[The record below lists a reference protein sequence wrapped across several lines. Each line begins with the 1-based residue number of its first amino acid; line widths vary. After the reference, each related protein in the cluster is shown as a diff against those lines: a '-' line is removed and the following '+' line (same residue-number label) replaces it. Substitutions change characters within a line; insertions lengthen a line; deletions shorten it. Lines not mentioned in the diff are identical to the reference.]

1 MTKQPESSITTVGLD
16 LAADIA
22 TLPLEQIREGL
33 CERCGGD
40 AEVCRSQCARPC
52 AFGLRFIDL
61 TKEQG
66 TTRKLP
72 DWQKQMQQ
80 EAIQRAQTCQKYIN
94 GGHDE
99 ATAALLA
106 GYKSTASWNTAKKK
120 YSEHLADLPPMKKY
134 QEVSTMANAPRH
146 VRITQVSGT
155 AARFTLNENN
165 LVTIESPN
173 IQTDGQA
180 ACSRA
185 ELRVFLQELTEAL
198 AIFTEPEEQPHED

>member
-1 MTKQPESSITTVGLD
+1 MTKQPESPIATQGLD
-16 LAADIA
+16 LAAGIA
-22 TLPLEQIREGL
+22 TLPLEKIREGL
-33 CERCGGD
+33 CPRCGGD
-40 AEVCRSQCARPC
+40 AEVCSTQCARPC

-72 DWQKQMQQ
+72 EWQKQMQQ

-134 QEVSTMANAPRH
+134 QEVSPMPKH
-146 VRITQVSGT
+146 VRITQVSG
-155 AARFTLNENN
+155 ALSRFTLNENDM
-165 LVTIESPN
+165 VTIESPS
-173 IQTDGQA
+173 IQTDGA
-180 ACSRA
+180 VTLT
-185 ELRVFLQELTEAL
+185 ELRIFIRELQDAVEILSASV
-198 AIFTEPEEQPHED
+198 EETSHED

>member
-1 MTKQPESSITTVGLD
+1 MAKQPESSITTVGLD

-33 CERCGGD
+33 CERCGED

-66 TTRKLP
+66 ATRKLP
-72 DWQKQMQQ
+72 DWQVQMQQ

-106 GYKSTASWNTAKKK
+106 GYKSTASWSTAKKK
-120 YSEHLADLPPMKKY
+120 YAGQLTDLPAMKKEEP
-134 QEVSTMANAPRH
+134 QMLHPRS
-146 VRITQVSGT
+146 VRITQVTGKAGT
-155 AARFTLNENN
+155 YALDCDGTIRVEAFLFTTNAKNIWGKPEDLRRF
-165 LVTIESPN
+165 V
-173 IQTDGQA
+173 
-180 ACSRA
+180 R
-185 ELRVFLQELTEAL
+185 ELTDALDVLEA
-198 AIFTEPEEQPHED
+198 PEVDDHAD